1 MSRRRNNSEGFRVFQ
16 PAYTDR
22 RGAKRRSPRHHVT
35 FKDHNGVRR
44 RLPAFT
50 DCSASMTF
58 GRKVRELDDLRAVG
72 ESPRGDLARWV
83 DGLTDD
89 VRAKLID
96 WSILDQRASM
106 VAMPLTDHINDWYQ
120 SILNDGR
127 TQAHADLLK
136 TRVSRLITACGF
148 ARFAHITELE
158 VQAYLSGLTCSTQTR
173 NHTVRAIKQFASW
186 MVRHG
191 RATQSPVS
199 GLKMLNVRADR
210 KRVRRALSLDD
221 LLKLLNTTR
230 HGPTRG
236 KTTGPERSLIYW
248 MGAETGLRASEL
260 RSLTA
265 GSFDLGATPPTV
277 TVEAAYSKR
286 RRRDTISLTDDLAAQ
301 LRTHLASKLPSAAA
315 FTLPGRTADML
326 KADLERAGIPY
337 RDPDTGEVFDFHSL
351 RYQCASNLARGGAH
365 PSVMQARMRHSSI
378 TLTMNIYARLG
389 QDGQAAALD
398 ALPRLSVGA

>member
-1 MSRRRNNSEGFRVFQ
+1 MSRRRNSEGFRVFQ
-16 PAYTDR
+16 PEYTAR
-22 RGAKRRSPRHHVT
+22 SGKKRRSPRHHVE
-35 FKDHNGVRR
+35 FRDHNSIRR

-50 DCSASMTF
+50 DYSASVSF

-106 VAMPLTDHINDWYQ
+106 MTLPLAEHIEDWHQ
-120 SILNDGR
+120 SILNNGR
-127 TQAHADLLK
+127 TKTHADRLK
-136 TRVSRLITACGF
+136 TQVSRLITACGF
-148 ARFAHITELE
+148 ARFARITELE
-158 VQAYLSGLTCSTQTR
+158 VQTYLSGLTCSAQTR
-173 NHTVRAIKQFASW
+173 NHAAHAVKQFSTW

-199 GLKMLNVRADR
+199 GLEMLNVRADR
-210 KRVRRALSLDD
+210 KRVRRALGLDD
-221 LLKLLNTTR
+221 LINLLNVTR

-236 KTTGPERSLIYW
+236 KTTGIERSLIYW
-248 MGAETGLRASEL
+248 VAVETGLRASEL

-265 GSFDLGATPPTV
+265 GSFDLVATPPTV
-277 TVEAAYSKR
+277 TVEAGFSKR
-286 RRRDTISLTDDLAAQ
+286 RRRDTLSLTDDLAAA

-315 FTLPGRTADML
+315 FTIPGRTAEML
-326 KADLERAGIPY
+326 KADLKRAKIPY
-337 RDPDTGEVFDFHSL
+337 RDPVTGEFYDFHSL
-351 RYQCASNLARGGAH
+351 RYQLATNLVRGGAH
-365 PSVMQARMRHSSI
+365 PAVMQARMRHS
-378 TLTMNIYARLG
+378 TVRLTMDIYARVG
-389 QDGQAAALD
+389 KDGQTAALD